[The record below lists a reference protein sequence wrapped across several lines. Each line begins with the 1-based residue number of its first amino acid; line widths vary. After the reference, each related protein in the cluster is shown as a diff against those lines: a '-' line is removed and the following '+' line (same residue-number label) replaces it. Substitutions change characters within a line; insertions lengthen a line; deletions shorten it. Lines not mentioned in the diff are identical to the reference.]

1 MLTKFQ
7 NGNGVPVLC
16 IVVYCVVALQ
26 VCIGLLF
33 WCRSILFCFCQ
44 ESVYS
49 LDKVENPLASI
60 FDFQDRPFSLAPH
73 FSDLEHDVFKS
84 KSTYVYLVL

>member
-1 MLTKFQ
+1 MLCGSTS
-7 NGNGVPVLC
+7 
-16 IVVYCVVALQ
+16 
-26 VCIGLLF
+26 GLHRTYFLMQIDSLF
-33 WCRSILFCFCQ
+33 FCK

-73 FSDLEHDVFKS
+73 FFDLEHDVFKS
-84 KSTYVYLVL
+84 KSVYVYLVL